1 MSTIGNKEY
10 SVEFNDSVFE
20 SQAWKK
26 SRYEGQGLNGAQIN
40 RYTTGDITYGKTP
53 VVRNVSRNIYIG
65 NAVIPLGDAAASG
78 DETLV
83 QFPSSSYITIQK
95 YITINSDDSI
105 SENNYD
111 GSNLNSKNGFYRAFY
126 EDFPIGGDF
135 QLRLLDDTVDNFTLD
150 NYKVMFNQG
159 RLHLVSQFYRGNAS
173 PPFLVN
179 AFSLQDS
186 WEEITEDPWP
196 GWDNKHLINIDTQA
210 FSFDEAFRIYNNQYN
225 NSFNEGVSGF
235 FFSQADMEG
244 FFDKA
249 QTSMETSTEN
259 RFFFTFT
266 TGSEP
271 TETGYPLQSILISQ
285 TSSLAPLNLGKF
297 STAEVTDIKIDF
309 NANYHR
315 LEGNSK
321 NTFQYPYYVG
331 GENFNGSSRAYG
343 FLMSKLNNST
353 PSILTNLYQ
362 PEQLPSYFGNAPFIV
377 IPSNLHPYI
386 KDNLLYFLN
395 QAGVNI
401 GNNTAPGKPDQ
412 QNQKLT

>member
-65 NAVIPLGDAAASG
+65 NAVMPLGDAAASG

-111 GSNLNSKNGFYRAFY
+111 GSNLDSKNGFYRAFY

-135 QLRLLDDTVDNFTLD
+135 QLRLLDENVDNFTLD
-150 NYKVMFNQG
+150 NYKVVFNQG
-159 RLHLVSQFYRGNAS
+159 KLHQNVYWTSDGSNTDVEGYGNAFIWGDAS
-173 PPFLVN
+173 AASSDFYN
-179 AFSLQDS
+179 GTF
-186 WEEITEDPWP
+186 
-196 GWDNKHLINIDTQA
+196 NI
-210 FSFDEAFRIYNNQYN
+210 RNNQYTN
-225 NSFNEGVSGF
+225 FYTGSRT
-235 FFSQADMEG
+235 
-244 FFDKA
+244 A
-249 QTSMETSTEN
+249 QFIKFRYQGPQN
-259 RFFFTFT
+259 FFTALTDHLSKSPQNRAFATFENTDSGSIVLDSQYQNNYIGSYPFGPGPLARFATAEIKQSAFGTAYYTSHKSLFGGAT
-266 TGSEP
+266 TILFGTP
-271 TETGYPLQSILISQ
+271 VFPQLYDGNDYGYYI
-285 TSSLAPLNLGKF
+285 SSLN
-297 STAEVTDIKIDF
+297 D
-309 NANYHR
+309 
-315 LEGNSK
+315 
-321 NTFQYPYYVG
+321 
-331 GENFNGSSRAYG
+331 
-343 FLMSKLNNST
+343 ST
-353 PSILTNLYQ
+353 PSILTNLFK
-362 PEQLPSYFGNAPFIV
+362 PEQLPGDVGNLPFIV

-386 KDNLLYFLN
+386 KDNLLYFLG
-395 QAGVNI
+395 QAGIDI
-401 GNNTAPGKPDQ
+401 GNRRIPSQLDG